1 MRDNIIIRIL
11 RHKLNVWS
19 WEKKIQESTDR
30 IAEVL
35 GIPKGSYLYNVLKND
50 VANGVISEE
59 DILYKK

>member
-1 MRDNIIIRIL
+1 MRENIIIRML

-19 WEKKIQESTDR
+19 WEKKIQTSTDR
-30 IAEVL
+30 IAKVL
-35 GIPKGSYLYNVLKND
+35 GIPKGSYKYNILKND